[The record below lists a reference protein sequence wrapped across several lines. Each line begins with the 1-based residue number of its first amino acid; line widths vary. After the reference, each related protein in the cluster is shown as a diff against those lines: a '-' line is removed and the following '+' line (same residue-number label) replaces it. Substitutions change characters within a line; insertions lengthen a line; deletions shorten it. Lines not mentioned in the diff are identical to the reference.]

1 MHAFSSHPQITTF
14 MSKTLKIVV
23 VGDGAVGKTCL
34 LVVHNNGK
42 FPTEYVPTV
51 CENYRKKILVND
63 VEHSVQLWDTAGQEE
78 MVNVRQLSYSHTD
91 VFIVCFSLADRVSFE
106 NIADKWVPELKR
118 NCKVLR
124 MLLVGTKSDLRD
136 GAGSDGVSTAEGQTL
151 AKQIG
156 AFDFIECS
164 AIKALGVKQVFD
176 RAIGFGI
183 HPPREGCCSVQ

>member
-1 MHAFSSHPQITTF
+1 

-34 LVVHNNGK
+34 LVVHNNGT

-51 CENYRKKILVND
+51 CENYRKKVVRDD

-78 MVNVRQLSYSHTD
+78 MENVRQLSYSHTD

-118 NCKVLR
+118 NCKLLHI
-124 MLLVGTKSDLRD
+124 LLVGTKSDLRD
-136 GAGSDGVSTAEGQTL
+136 GAGSDGVSTAEGQGL

-164 AIKALGVKQVFD
+164 AIKSIGVKQVFD
-176 RAIGFGI
+176 RAIDFGI
-183 HPPREGCCSVQ
+183 NPPGGGCCSVQ